1 MSGEPFT
8 LGLIGWPLEHSLSP
22 VIHAAAL
29 RANELQGEYLLYP
42 IPPLPAGAEAL
53 RHQLNDLRLG
63 EIDGL
68 NVTIPHKGSIQ
79 PLVDRLTPVAEAIG
93 AVNTIHRDGDEL
105 IGDNT
110 DMEGFLCDLNGT
122 LSPHVD
128 GALILGAGGAARAVA
143 YGLCT
148 RGWKVWVASRRL
160 DQATELAVSIG
171 GIWDQPISPL
181 SLEAG
186 EIELILSEITLIVN
200 ATPLGMAPNLDTI
213 PWPLELPLP
222 PGAMVYD
229 LVYVP
234 QETALVRSASQRGLR
249 AATGLGMLVEQAALA
264 FELWTGHEAP
274 RAAMRSAAQTAHT
287 QPNRSGGR

>member
-1 MSGEPFT
+1 VSGEQFK

-29 RANELQGEYLLYP
+29 RAIKLQGEYLLYP

-53 RHQLNDLRLG
+53 RQLLDDLRMG
-63 EIDGL
+63 KIDGL

-79 PLVDRLTPVAEAIG
+79 PLLDRLTPVAEAIG
-93 AVNTIHRDGDEL
+93 AVNTILREGDEL

-110 DMEGFLCDLNGT
+110 DMEGFLRDLDAT
-122 LSPHVD
+122 LSPKVD

-143 YGLCT
+143 YGLCKNE
-148 RGWKVWVASRRL
+148 WKVLVASRRM

-171 GIWDQPISPL
+171 GIWDQSISPIS
-181 SLEAG
+181 LEVG
-186 EIELILSEITLIVN
+186 EIEAIQSEITLIVN
-200 ATPLGMAPNLDTI
+200 ATPTGMAPNLDTT
-213 PWPLELPLP
+213 PWPLQLPFP
-222 PGAMVYD
+222 PGAMIYD

-249 AATGLGMLVEQAALA
+249 AVTGLGMLLEQAVLA
-264 FELWTGHEAP
+264 FELWTGREAP
-274 RAAMRSAAQTAHT
+274 IAAMRSAAQATFT
-287 QPNRSGGR
+287 QPNRSGGI